1 MRSAD
6 VTSFALRTV
15 THQRLRSFLTALGI
29 AVGIAAVVLLTSIGE
44 GIHQFVL
51 KEFTQFGTNIVAI
64 NPGRSTTQGT
74 PLGILGSVRP
84 LSLEDAAALKNS
96 PLISESV
103 PSFQGNAEVEAVGK
117 QRRVTV
123 FGTSA
128 AMAQAFTLQVSRGQ
142 FLPPD
147 DATAPRAFAV
157 LGAKTAKELFGNQN
171 PLGERLRVGG
181 DRFRVVGVMA
191 PKGTVLGFDMDDTVF
206 IPAARAQELFNREG
220 LFEID
225 VIYRDKSSVD
235 EVVATIK
242 RILIARHGSEDFTI
256 TTQQQMLDVL
266 GSVLDILT
274 FAVGALGG
282 ISLVVGAIGIST
294 IMTIAVTE
302 RTSEIGLLRAIG
314 ATRRQITLLLLVEA
328 ATLSAL
334 GGLFGLL
341 LGGGGAY
348 LLTLFIPALPVHTPW
363 EYLLLA
369 ESLAIGIGLL
379 SGILPARRAA
389 RCDPV
394 EALRAE

>member
-225 VIYRDKSSVD
+225 VIYRDKSSRC
-235 EVVATIK
+235 TWW
-242 RILIARHGSEDFTI
+242 H
-256 TTQQQMLDVL
+256 
-266 GSVLDILT
+266 
-274 FAVGALGG
+274 FA
-282 ISLVVGAIGIST
+282 
-294 IMTIAVTE
+294 
-302 RTSEIGLLRAIG
+302 
-314 ATRRQITLLLLVEA
+314 
-328 ATLSAL
+328 
-334 GGLFGLL
+334 
-341 LGGGGAY
+341 GGGGHRHLHHHDHCRHRTYERDRSVAGDRCH
-348 LLTLFIPALPVHTPW
+348 PSADHAAALGRSGHPLCPRRPFRAALRW
-363 EYLLLA
+363 RWR
-369 ESLAIGIGLL
+369 L
-379 SGILPARRAA
+379 SVDALHPRPARPHPLGVSPTGGIP
-389 RCDPV
+389 CDWHWPAFRYSPRPPSG
-394 EALRAE
+394 ALRPSGGIASGVAAQVSCLRCSTNRVTG